1 MSEELLRIA
10 VALERIAD
18 SMEEDREALD
28 RVADG
33 LESAV
38 EPIRTRTPEY
48 SEY

>member
-10 VALERIAD
+10 NALERIAD

-38 EPIRTRTPEY
+38 EPIRTRTPVY
-48 SEY
+48 D